1 MTLSA
6 RSIEL
11 LRDKSERDLW
21 NLVFALQH
29 VQNAIFQLEKDE
41 RNPEVLKELSAK
53 AIDVGHEVVALLSV
67 LEEKLDD

>member
-6 RSIEL
+6 HSIEL
-11 LRDKSERDLW
+11 LKDKSERDLW

-41 RNPEVLKELSAK
+41 RNPEVLRELSAK
-53 AIDVGHEVVALLSV
+53 AIDVGHEVVALLGI
-67 LEEKLDD
+67 LEEKIED